1 MRNIRAEW
9 LSRID
14 YGEAWELQKKLVR
27 EIDREE
33 RDEAL
38 LLLEHPPTYT
48 LGSDR
53 HPEHLLYGTEEL
65 AKRGISVYEI
75 DRGGDITYHGPG
87 QLVGYPLLYLDAVGL
102 DLHGYLRKLEEA
114 IIRLLA
120 EFGLE
125 GGRKPEY
132 TGVWVGDLKI
142 AAIGVKF
149 NKARYRRGF
158 VTSHGFALNVKR
170 GVEQEGFQGIVPCGI
185 VEYGVTSIEA
195 LTGSTLS
202 VEEIGTRIVPHFMDV
217 FESASSEQDAIPAAG
232 RRS

>member
-1 MRNIRAEW
+1 MRTISTQW
-9 LSRID
+9 LSMID
-14 YGEAWELQKKLVR
+14 YGEAWELQKKLVK

-33 RDEAL
+33 RGETL

-48 LGSDR
+48 IGSDR
-53 HPEHLLYGTEEL
+53 HPEHLLYSAEEL
-65 AKRGISVYEI
+65 SRRGISLYEI

-87 QLVGYPLLYLDAVGL
+87 QLVGYPLLYLDAAGL
-102 DLHGYLRKLEEA
+102 DLHKYLRTLEEA

-120 EFGLE
+120 EFGIE

-132 TGVWVGDLKI
+132 TGVWVGDAKI

-149 NKARYRRGF
+149 NKARSRRGF

-170 GVEQEGFQGIVPCGI
+170 NVEQDGFQGIIPCGI

-195 LTGSTLS
+195 LTGLTLS
-202 VEEIGTRIVPHFMDV
+202 VEDIGRRIIPHFMGA
-217 FESASSEQDAIPAAG
+217 FESEPAAEDAI
-232 RRS
+232 RT